1 MAVVE
6 VSIIPIGTP
15 SASLSEFVAGCLE
28 ILKNAPGVTYQLNPM
43 GTVIEGDM
51 DRILEVISRMHE
63 HPFTK
68 GVDRVVTTIRID
80 DRRDKKLTM
89 AGKVAAVES
98 RFVNR
103 DS

>member
-6 VSIIPIGTP
+6 VSIIPVGTP

-28 ILKNAPGVTYQLNPM
+28 ILKNTPGVTYQLNPM

-51 DRILEVISRMHE
+51 DHVLEVISRMHE

-68 GVDRVVTTIRID
+68 GVGRVVTTIRID
-80 DRRDKKLTM
+80 DRRDKTLTM
-89 AGKVAAVES
+89 AGKIAAVEA
-98 RFVNR
+98 RLAR
-103 DS
+103 QG